1 MLLIGQVLYD
11 NDPRYQG
18 RKVEVVR
25 VEERQV
31 ICKCGP
37 REVASHARLAALAM
51 ARSVIQTRP
60 SGPCRASMAATI
72 VCKVRESWVLPANT
86 S

>member
-37 REVASHARLAALAM
+37 REVAIRRDRIHDDAEPR
-51 ARSVIQTRP
+51 RSGYGCGQ
-60 SGPCRASMAATI
+60 
-72 VCKVRESWVLPANT
+72 KVMFN
-86 S
+86 